1 MIRRTLFSV
10 LSLLVLTA
18 ATVSSVHAGE
28 RISEVVLFQR
38 CYAHLTQTRPP
49 RSSPLLAQVRAGTK
63 TAVQA
68 CSEVLARARFTAD
81 GGTRLADTSDVVAK
95 SVLRSMHQ
103 LHRSWARDQG
113 LFAVADGETLL
124 GSETWF
130 DDSPIGDYITRALF
144 SPGKSVDTVLSGSE
158 YLQPVRATMSPTPSY
173 RGVPS
178 STLNQEREFR
188 LGAQHPFAPRG
199 ELLGVRSVSVPPVNW
214 SRFGDL
220 TSIPDFPNFPVPPT
234 ATVTLTEVNFP
245 DLTSVRGPL
254 SEVTQFAIWIR
265 GQISIPQTGPYT
277 FYLDV
282 NDQGML
288 YIDGVQVLNF
298 TANGIMT
305 EGSTLRS
312 LTAGTHTI
320 QIRYRQRSG
329 PAKLVFSWDSTSIP
343 KQVVPASALSGLE
356 AQYFTNGPTQVLRL
370 TANEGGGFIGNHNYL
385 LTTYRDA
392 AASFIPDGRL
402 LTNRSWARSV
412 FKDALCRDVPVV
424 RDEDVTQFVNA
435 NSPLAFRQN
444 PACTSCHASLDRQAG
459 LIRGLRYNIFGS
471 VFQDSP
477 VPDWYGILGL
487 RMETPTAA
495 LRTDWS
501 DQADASYAARPAF
514 GHFYFRNYKGE
525 LVDRELQTMEEL
537 ASAIRSQDDYYAC
550 FAKRYYYYFLGIDV
564 DLGDPGH
571 PMYRVPSAPDAHHR
585 AKVIELGE
593 HLKAHK
599 SLEQLI
605 VEILGSEEYR
615 RSDYG
620 ISMTGPS

>member
-1 MIRRTLFSV
+1 
-10 LSLLVLTA
+10 
-18 ATVSSVHAGE
+18 
-28 RISEVVLFQR
+28 
-38 CYAHLTQTRPP
+38 
-49 RSSPLLAQVRAGTK
+49 LLAQVRAGTK

-81 GGTRLADTSDVVAK
+81 SGTRIADTNDLVAK

-113 LFAVADGETLL
+113 LFAVADNETLL

-130 DDSPIGDYITRALF
+130 DDSPIGDYVTRALF
-144 SPGKSVDTVLSGSE
+144 APSQNVDSVLSGSE
-158 YLQPVRATMSPTPSY
+158 YLQPVRTTMSPTPSY

-178 STLNQEREFR
+178 AAVNGEKEFR

-199 ELLGVRSVSVPPVNW
+199 EILGVRSVSVPPLNW
-214 SRFGDL
+214 ARFGDL
-220 TSIPDFPNFPVPPT
+220 TSIPDFPNFPVSPT
-234 ATVTLTEVNFP
+234 ATVPLTEVNFP

-254 SEVTQFAIWIR
+254 SELTQFAIWIQ
-265 GQISIPQTGPYT
+265 GQITIPQTGPYT
-277 FYLDV
+277 LYLDV

-298 TANGIMT
+298 SANGNTT

-312 LTAGTHTI
+312 LTAGAHAI

-329 PAKLVFSWDSTSIP
+329 PAKLVFRWDSTSIP
-343 KQVVPASALSGLE
+343 KQVVPPSVLSGLE
-356 AQYFTNGPTQVLRL
+356 ARYFTNGVPQVVRF

-392 AASFIPDGRL
+392 AANFIPDGRL

-412 FKDALCRDVPVV
+412 LKDALCRDVPVV
-424 RDEDVTQFVNA
+424 RDEDVTQFVNT

-471 VFQDSP
+471 VLQDSP
-477 VPDWYGILGL
+477 VPDWHGILGL
-487 RMETPTAA
+487 RIEAPTAA

-501 DQADASYAARPAF
+501 DQADASYALRPAF

-525 LVDRELQTMEEL
+525 LVDREVQTMEEL
-537 ASAIRSQDDYYAC
+537 ANAIRSQDDYYAC

-593 HLKAHK
+593 RLKAHK